1 MNAGVH
7 IDIKNV
13 ILALFTTIL
22 IAGAI
27 VFLSTREAWAGEFKF
42 GFSTSLAEKYDD
54 NIYLDEHDE
63 EDDFIT
69 SLTPAVSVSYLTEAT
84 NLSLSYHPEFE
95 FYAENSDENDTNH
108 SGEFNLNSKL
118 TPRLN
123 LTVTDSLVFTPAEDT
138 AGEELRGHRRGSR
151 SNDSDQLNNFFNTA
165 LSYQLFHATSVHA
178 GFSHSL
184 EDYEES
190 EYQDSDEY
198 SYELGMDH
206 RLTGSDTIFCS
217 YRYRRMFY
225 EDDKSLRSYRRRPG
239 YGGENDTDVQSI
251 SIGETHQFPRGLA
264 LTVSAGIEL
273 IDEEHE
279 DNETEWSGNASLTK
293 DFRTGSLGLSFSR
306 SVSTSGGVGGTSISN
321 TLSLTGKKDFTRHTG
336 GSLNTFFS
344 TRESISGNEVDNE
357 ECGLILGV
365 DHQISRRLSSALS
378 GSFIRQNSDGWGE
391 GDTDSYRARA
401 NVSYLIRPNC
411 SAYCSYSYYQQNGR
425 DSTEEDYENNIVTL
439 GIKIT
444 WF

>member
-1 MNAGVH
+1 MNTG
-7 IDIKNV
+7 IPQNIKNV
-13 ILALFTTIL
+13 ILTLFITIF
-22 IAGAI
+22 IAGTI

-69 SLTPAVSVSYLTEAT
+69 SLTPAVSISYLTENT

-95 FYAENSDENDTNH
+95 FYAENSDENDINH
-108 SGEFNLNSKL
+108 SGAFNLNSQL

-123 LTVTDSLVFTPAEDT
+123 LTVTDSLVFTPAQDT
-138 AGEELRGHRRGSR
+138 AGEGLREHRRGSR

-178 GFSHSL
+178 GFSYSL
-184 EDYEES
+184 ENYEES

-225 EDDKSLRSYRRRPG
+225 EDDKSLRSYQRRPG

-251 SIGETHQFPRGLA
+251 SIGETHQFPRGLS

-279 DNETEWSGNASLTK
+279 DSETDWSGSASLTK
-293 DFRTGSLGLSFSR
+293 TFRTGSLGLSFDR
-306 SVSTSGGVGGTSISN
+306 SVSTGEGEGGTVVRNS
-321 TLSLTGKKDFTRHTG
+321 LDLTGRKDFTRHLA
-336 GSLNTFFS
+336 GSLSTFFS
-344 TRESISGNEVDNE
+344 TEESTSGDETDNE
-357 ECGLILGV
+357 EWGLILGV

-401 NVSYLIRPNC
+401 NVNYLIRPNC

-425 DSTEEDYENNIVTL
+425 DSTEEDYEDNIVTL